1 MTISYANKV
10 NKLEEKQLI
19 SQIQLLEE
27 ITQNT
32 CTNSILLEILEEHR
46 NKLESLRKIKIDGM
60 ILRSKANWIEN
71 GEKPTKYFCSLE
83 KRNFIKK
90 ILEN

>member
-1 MTISYANKV
+1 MTISFASYKNKV

-32 CTNSILLEILEEHR
+32 CTYSILLEILEEHK
-46 NKLESLRKIKIDGM
+46 NKLESLRKIND
-60 ILRSKANWIEN
+60 
-71 GEKPTKYFCSLE
+71 T
-83 KRNFIKK
+83 
-90 ILEN
+90 

>member
-1 MTISYANKV
+1 MTNPFFEQILLEIRGMTISYASYKNKV
-10 NKLEEKQLI
+10 NKLEEIQLI

-60 ILRSKANWIEN
+60 ILRSKAN
-71 GEKPTKYFCSLE
+71 
-83 KRNFIKK
+83 
-90 ILEN
+90 